1 MMSESAFLRRL
12 TNIFISGLL
21 LVSTSCSLIEKRID
35 LTAGGPNVP
44 GDTAVLMQPKAIEKS
59 QEVPPPTISK
69 GPINV
74 TISEAILF
82 SMENN
87 RALVVERLN
96 PAIQQTF
103 EDQERAA
110 FDAETNAGVSAGR
123 LEGERL
129 ARSGGDTESFT
140 VDTVDGVISLEQ
152 FFPTGTTVS
161 VEGTTLMT
169 DSSLYSNSFYST
181 RLGMTLTQAL
191 LRGFGTD
198 VNLARLRQARLDTQ
212 FTEYELRG
220 FTQSLVAQVE
230 KTYWDYALARRQIE
244 IFEESLKLAGRQL
257 ADTEEM
263 IRVGKL
269 AESELAAVQAEV
281 AAQEQGLINA
291 RSDMQTTRL
300 RLLRLLNPPG
310 TDLWNREVN
319 LIHQPTLPEI
329 KLEDV
334 GLHVAVAMRMRPD
347 LNEARLGVLRDD
359 LQLVM
364 TKNGLLPL
372 MDLFIT
378 LGKTGYSDS
387 FGSFVNDITGDSY
400 DALVGARFQYP
411 IYNRDAKARHQRAL
425 LSRDQAQKAL
435 DNLSQLVDVDVRI
448 AYIEVNRTKQQI
460 SASAATR
467 ILDEE
472 KLRIETEKFRVG
484 RSTNFLVAQ
493 AQRDLLIS
501 RIAEVQVLANYLKAL
516 IELYRL
522 DGSLLE
528 RRGII
533 TPGRKPVEILK
544 KNNP

>member
-1 MMSESAFLRRL
+1 MMSENAFLRRL
-12 TNIFISGLL
+12 TIIFISGLW
-21 LVSTSCSLIEKRID
+21 LVSTSCNLVEKRID
-35 LTAGGPNVP
+35 RAAGGPNVP
-44 GDTAVLMQPKAIEKS
+44 GDTAVFMQSEAIEKS
-59 QEVPPPTISK
+59 QEAPPPTISK
-69 GPINV
+69 DPINV

-87 RALVVERLN
+87 RSLVVERLN

-103 EDQERAA
+103 EDQERAV
-110 FDAETNAGVSAGR
+110 FDPETSAGVSAGR

-140 VDTVDGVISLEQ
+140 ADTVDGVISLEQ

-198 VNLARLRQARLDTQ
+198 VNLARLRQARLDTR

-220 FTQSLVAQVE
+220 FTQFLVAQVE

-310 TDLWNREVN
+310 PDLWNREVN

-387 FGSFVNDITGDSY
+387 FGNSVSDITGDSY

-425 LSRDQAQKAL
+425 LGREQAQKAL
-435 DNLSQLVDVDVRI
+435 DNLSQLVDVDVRT

-467 ILDEE
+467 IFDEE

-516 IELYRL
+516 IDLYRL